1 MVTVFNC
8 FSFND
13 EWFLVEM
20 VLSIPPTEIRLDQ
33 IVVPEEG
40 IPKEDWQ
47 AVYLEQFLNADGTAR
62 ICDLYETP
70 DHADSHSRIAFFIY
84 KTAARTL
91 ETPYGQFQ
99 LSDGAEIPDR
109 LKSIIEFDE
118 DDL

>member
-1 MVTVFNC
+1 MVSVFNC

-20 VLSIPPTEIRLDQ
+20 LLSIPPTEIRFDQ

-47 AVYLEQFLNADGTAR
+47 TVYSEQFLNADGTTR

-70 DHADSHSRIAFFIY
+70 DNGDSHSRIAFFIY

-91 ETPYGQFQ
+91 ETPYGRFK
-99 LSDGAEIPDR
+99 LSDTEEIPDR
-109 LKSIIEFDE
+109 LKSIIEFDGN
-118 DDL
+118 DL